1 VNSNFYDDRSFDYT
15 RYWDKREYEHLS
27 ERIALER
34 LIEQIPNKFR
44 NSLIDIGAGFGRL
57 TKVYAPYFKECYLV
71 DPSARLINLAK
82 KKLSRF
88 KKIRFI
94 KGRGEKIP
102 YKKKKFNV
110 ALMVR
115 VSHHLKFLS
124 KAFEEINRILYPG
137 GYFIF
142 EYPNKINFKAKTI
155 GIVSH
160 KKPKEIFSQKPI
172 NLSSRKR
179 GAIPFYNYHPNW
191 VEDLIENKGFEII
204 SRLSVSNLRS
214 SFFKKIIPLGA
225 LLFLERIMQSFL
237 ERINFGPSIFLLLRK
252 KPEISLS

>member
-1 VNSNFYDDRSFDYT
+1 MISNFYDDNSFDYT
-15 RYWDKREYEHLS
+15 RYWEEREYEHFS

-34 LIEQIPNKFR
+34 LIEYIPQEYR
-44 NSLIDIGAGFGRL
+44 NSIIDVGAGFGRL
-57 TKVYAPYFKECYLV
+57 TKIYAPYFKRCYLI
-71 DPSARLINLAK
+71 DPSTRLISLAK
-82 KKLSRF
+82 KRLYRF
-88 KKIRFI
+88 KKIKFK

-102 YKKKKFNV
+102 YKKKRFNV

-124 KAFEEINRILYPG
+124 KALNEISRVLPPG

-155 GIVSH
+155 GAASH

-172 NLSSRKR
+172 NLSSKKK

-191 VEDLIENKGFEII
+191 VESLVENKAFEII

-214 SFFKKIIPLGA
+214 SFLKKIIPLKT
-225 LLFLERIMQSFL
+225 LLFLERILQSFL
-237 ERINFGPSIFLLLRK
+237 EKINFGPSIFLLLRK
-252 KPEISLS
+252 KSDN